1 MADQHST
8 TRRRFLHAGL
18 AIAAGAAAHPGF
30 ALANTAGARTLRIGY
45 QKGPLSLLK
54 ARGTLQGK
62 LASLGVSVTWTE
74 FPSGPPQLEALNA
87 GSIDFGDVGEAPPIF
102 ALAAGA
108 PLVYYAQ
115 TPAGPAAEALV
126 VAKDSPV
133 RTFADLRG
141 KRIAL
146 VKGSN
151 THFLLVRLLQAA
163 RLNHADV
170 TPVWLSPSDAR
181 AAFENRSVDAWIIWD
196 PFLAVVQQAF
206 GARIV
211 ADGTGLVENRGY
223 YFASRT
229 YAQRNADVLDAAVS
243 ELTAVQRWLDANRA
257 QGAAE
262 FSKLWGIPE
271 PAVALAF
278 RRARFGVEPV
288 TRDTLAYQQRIADV
302 FYQAGVL
309 PKRVDVSQAAPPT
322 LA

>member
-1 MADQHST
+1 MADRHSSI
-8 TRRRFLHAGL
+8 RRWLIHAGL
-18 AIAAGAAAHPGF
+18 AIAAGTAAHPGL
-30 ALANTAGARTLRIGY
+30 ALAGAAGTRTLRIGY

-62 LASLGVSVTWTE
+62 LATLGVNVTWTE

-115 TPAGPAAEALV
+115 TPAGPATEAVV
-126 VAKDSPV
+126 VAKDSPIK
-133 RTFADLRG
+133 TFADLRG

-163 RLNHADV
+163 KLGYTDV

-211 ADGTGLVENRGY
+211 ADGTGLVENRSY

-229 YAQRNADVLDAAVS
+229 YAQRNADVLDAVVS
-243 ELTAVQRWLDANRA
+243 ELATVQRWLDANRA

-302 FYQAGVL
+302 FYQAGIL
-309 PKRVDVSQAAPPT
+309 PKRVDVSLAAPPS

>member
-1 MADQHST
+1 MADTLSIS
-8 TRRRFLHAGL
+8 RRRLIGAGL
-18 AIAAGAAAHPGF
+18 ALAAGAAASPRIV
-30 ALANTAGARTLRIGY
+30 LANAAGARTLRIGY
-45 QKGPLSLLK
+45 QKGPFSLLK
-54 ARGTLQGK
+54 ARGTLQNR
-62 LASLGVSVTWTE
+62 LAALGVNVAWTE

-115 TPAGPAAEALV
+115 TPAGPASEALV

-146 VKGSN
+146 TKGSN
-151 THFLLVRLLQAA
+151 THFLLVKLLQAA
-163 RLNHADV
+163 KLDRADV
-170 TPVWLSPSDAR
+170 TPVWLSPFDAR

-196 PFLAVVQQAF
+196 PFLAAVQQSF
-206 GARIV
+206 DARIV

-223 YFASRT
+223 YFASRA
-229 YAQRNADVLDAAVS
+229 YAQRNADVLNVAVA
-243 ELTAVQRWLDANRA
+243 ELAAVQRWLDANRA
-257 QGAAE
+257 QGVAE

-271 PAVALAF
+271 PTVALAF

-288 TRDTLAYQQRIADV
+288 TRETLAYQQRIADV
-302 FYQAGVL
+302 FYRAGIL
-309 PKRVDVSQAAPPT
+309 PKPVDVSQAAPPA

>member
-1 MADQHST
+1 MADRHSSI
-8 TRRRFLHAGL
+8 RRRLLHAGL
-18 AIAAGAAAHPGF
+18 ALAAGAAAHPGL
-30 ALANTAGARTLRIGY
+30 ALAGAAGTRTLRIGY

-62 LASLGVSVTWTE
+62 LATLGVNITWTE

-115 TPAGPAAEALV
+115 TPAGPTTEAVV

-133 RTFADLRG
+133 KTFADLRG

-163 RLNHADV
+163 KLGYADV

-211 ADGTGLVENRGY
+211 ADGTGLVENRSY

-229 YAQRNADVLDAAVS
+229 YAQRNADVLDAVVS
-243 ELTAVQRWLDANRA
+243 ELTTVQRWLDANRA

-302 FYQAGVL
+302 FYQAGIL
-309 PKRVDVSQAAPPT
+309 PKRVDVSVAAPPS